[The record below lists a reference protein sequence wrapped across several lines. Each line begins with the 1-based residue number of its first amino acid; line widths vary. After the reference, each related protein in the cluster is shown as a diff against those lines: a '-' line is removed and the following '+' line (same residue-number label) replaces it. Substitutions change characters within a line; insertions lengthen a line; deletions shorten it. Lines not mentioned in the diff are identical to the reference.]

1 MEDPGLYDLG
11 RADILAGA
19 QHAGA
24 ICPDLVADRDGRFGG
39 SVMRGTLSF
48 LAGLIWVLTPAVRN
62 LEDRSPGQDQPFL
75 EASGR

>member
-1 MEDPGLYDLG
+1 
-11 RADILAGA
+11 
-19 QHAGA
+19 
-24 ICPDLVADRDGRFGG
+24 
-39 SVMRGTLSF
+39 MRGTLSF